1 MFRYPSRIIWSFLLF
16 VFLCNSFLSC
26 AGAFAVTARDISD
39 VMIAH
44 FVNKR
49 VHCKRRRSP
58 AAMHILACSGA
69 HNFREGEKEEVQ
81 RREQVKCVALPD
93 MIGGKGQL
101 ANLLDSKGIISR
113 EIPCIA
119 FERNKA
125 PLSQI
130 LTQEEWE
137 MVFISAPEAAT
148 IVLSAWCEAAKP
160 DIPFACVGEKT
171 RNILLD
177 AGIATA
183 YPPSFSHPPSS
194 GKELISRLPGPQT
207 SGRVLLPVSARA
219 RGDTEDRLRA
229 RGYSVERIDTYDT
242 VAVAWTKEDS
252 DAAAA
257 STVVALASPSA
268 IEEWVRRVGNDQRA
282 VCFGGRSA
290 DACTRAGFAS
300 VSVSASPDIQ
310 GWADAIEDALNG

>member
-1 MFRYPSRIIWSFLLF
+1 MPKSM
-16 VFLCNSFLSC
+16 C
-26 AGAFAVTARDISD
+26 
-39 VMIAH
+39 
-44 FVNKR
+44 
-49 VHCKRRRSP
+49 
-58 AAMHILACSGA
+58 ILACSGA
-69 HNFREGEKEEVQ
+69 QNFREGEKEELQ

-101 ANLLDSKGIISR
+101 ANLLDSKGIISY

-119 FERNKA
+119 FERTKA

-137 MVFISAPEAAT
+137 MVLMSAPEAAT
-148 IVLSAWCEAAKP
+148 IVRSAWCEAAKP

-177 AGIATA
+177 AAIATA
-183 YPPSFSHPPSS
+183 YHPPSSFSHPPSS
-194 GKELISRLPGPQT
+194 GKELIARLPGPQT

-242 VAVAWTKEDS
+242 VAVPWTKENC

-257 STVVALASPSA
+257 SAVVALASPSA